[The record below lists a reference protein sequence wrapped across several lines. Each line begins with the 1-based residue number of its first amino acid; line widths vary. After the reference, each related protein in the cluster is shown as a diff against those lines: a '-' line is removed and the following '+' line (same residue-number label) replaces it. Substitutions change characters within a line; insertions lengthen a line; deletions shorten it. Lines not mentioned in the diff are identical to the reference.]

1 MYPNVGNTASKQS
14 ESLSTDRL
22 TVLYHRSIFRRFD
35 MHGGWFMYEFTPD
48 IVLHDSYVIQ
58 SQSELS

>member
-1 MYPNVGNTASKQS
+1 
-14 ESLSTDRL
+14 
-22 TVLYHRSIFRRFD
+22 